1 MLTMWVNIND
11 QFKKDLFKNMI
22 KHLKQKIFKRVKVY
36 NVEIKWMTRK
46 AQKNKKINEFMPLQ
60 FLHFT

>member
-1 MLTMWVNIND
+1 MWVNIND
-11 QFKKDLFKNMI
+11 WFKKDFFKIFWI

-46 AQKNKKINEFMPLQ
+46 AQKNKKIIYAIVVLTFYMKW
-60 FLHFT
+60 